1 MDIALLIL
9 RLTVGL
15 LMAGHGAQKFFGW
28 FGGHGLKGVAGLL
41 HSRGFRPAG
50 IWAVLAGLTEFV
62 GGALFAL
69 GLFSPLGTLGIGASM
84 LIAISKFH
92 WPKVWVT
99 EGGFEY
105 PLVNLAVAS
114 AVGIA
119 GPGVFSLD
127 GVYGTAFPPAALLV
141 GAILVILGWLVALV
155 SSRTPVAAGESR
167 HGA

>member
-1 MDIALLIL
+1 VDLALLIL

-15 LMAGHGAQKFFGW
+15 VMAGHGAQKFFGW
-28 FGGHGLKGVAGLL
+28 FGGHGLKGVAGML
-41 HSRGFRPAG
+41 HSQGFRPAG

-62 GGALFAL
+62 GGVLFAL

-84 LIAISKFH
+84 LLAIAKFH

-105 PLVNLAVAS
+105 ALVNLAVAA

-119 GPGVFSLD
+119 GPGRFSLD
-127 GVYGTAFPPAALLV
+127 GVYGTALPPGALPV
-141 GAILVILGWLVALV
+141 GAVLVILGWLVALV
-155 SSRTPVAAGESR
+155 SSRTPVAAGGSR

>member
-28 FGGHGLKGVAGLL
+28 FGGHGLKGVAGWL
-41 HSRGFRPAG
+41 HSAGFRPAG
-50 IWAVLAGLTEFV
+50 TWAVLAGLTEFA
-62 GGALFAL
+62 GGVLFAL

-105 PLVNLAVAS
+105 ALVNLAVAA

-127 GVYGTAFPPAALLV
+127 GVYGTALPQGALPV
-141 GAILVILGWLVALV
+141 GAALVILGWLLALA
-155 SSRTPVAAGESR
+155 SSRTPVAAKET
-167 HGA
+167 